1 LKGLE
6 DPRNKADNPNPMP
19 LLDIFTRLQG
29 WPNTIR
35 ACDFLF
41 SGWALRPWDTGI

>member
-1 LKGLE
+1 MLQTLKGLE

-29 WPNTIR
+29 
-35 ACDFLF
+35 
-41 SGWALRPWDTGI
+41 